1 MRENVLCARGSAVVQ
16 WNSGHVW
23 IIYPFAGEGV
33 PSGRFLPAITR
44 AQLMRA
50 FQEWVGLCVCVCG
63 YLKNW
68 FKNSCTPRGVP
79 HSEWI
84 CLEIGARSVGCV
96 CRVPGQNGHLKSL
109 FSTIYW
115 TLTTPSRWA
124 PHVPVGG
131 VERIIHEFRSSTCLM
146 VSLRGLIDFRQL
158 VVKWP
163 FHARRSFPSGPQS
176 IMGALVLDVIVW
188 LLEKSRFFIIIF
200 FDMACNLKYGDWKH
214 DKKIIWIDYCIL
226 FLWKSLS
233 YWGMK
238 IFKSFLGMSEGQN

>member
-33 PSGRFLPAITR
+33 PGGRFLPAITR
-44 AQLMRA
+44 AQLMRTT

-68 FKNSCTPRGVP
+68 LKKSCTPRGVP

-115 TLTTPSRWA
+115 TLTTPSRQA
-124 PHVPVGG
+124 PPCAGRGCWKDYSWIPVEHLFDG
-131 VERIIHEFRSSTCLM
+131 EF
-146 VSLRGLIDFRQL
+146 
-158 VVKWP
+158 
-163 FHARRSFPSGPQS
+163 ARVNWFPSIGCKVTISCTEEFSFRPS
-176 IMGALVLDVIVW
+176 IDNGRSRAGRNCMITTEIAVFFIR
-188 LLEKSRFFIIIF
+188 KRFFIWHVIYNMEI
-200 FDMACNLKYGDWKH
+200 
-214 DKKIIWIDYCIL
+214 
-226 FLWKSLS
+226 KSTTNR
-233 YWGMK
+233 
-238 IFKSFLGMSEGQN
+238 SFE